1 MDLLNMLS
9 AKKFTDWLNNSK
21 RGDKISY
28 YRGFLFAPNMQ
39 KHSPTQDLRRV
50 NNMRF
55 SIYKAY
61 EHNLVTLVQ
70 KQHDDFDYEYIAV
83 RS

>member
-9 AKKFTDWLNNSK
+9 GKKFTDWMNK
-21 RGDKISY
+21 ARKGDKISY

-39 KHSPTQDLRRV
+39 ALSPTLDFRRV
-50 NNMRF
+50 NNMRKA
-55 SIYKAY
+55 IYTAY

-70 KQHDDFDYEYIAV
+70 KRHGDFDYEYIAV
-83 RS
+83 RV